1 MATRQEQTIEEKLNW
16 IECASG
22 FRLIW
27 IKINTKVS
35 FLKIKMSKQ
44 KTEKMNLNNLVLP
57 IEQTDRQTD
66 RLEKE
71 MQQWHI
77 IKRGTVEQPRVLVDL
92 ASN

>member
-1 MATRQEQTIEEKLNW
+1 
-16 IECASG
+16 
-22 FRLIW
+22 
-27 IKINTKVS
+27 
-35 FLKIKMSKQ
+35 MSKQ
-44 KTEKMNLNNLVLP
+44 KTEKMNLNNLVLS